1 MEDKMIPYYVVEA
14 MMARAER
21 VIKMLVII
29 IILVITMLV
38 VTNGAWLYC
47 WQQYDYSGQETVTVD
62 GKEGNANYIG
72 NDGEIINGEDSGSK
86 AQMETE
92 EERQEQRNESAEE

>member
-47 WQQYDYSGQETVTVD
+47 WQQYDYGSSEVTVD
-62 GKEGNANYIG
+62 GKDGNANYIG
-72 NDGEIINGEDSGSK
+72 NDGDIVNGEDSSE